1 MGIMI
6 SMILKVNIFFHII
19 ARKINRIIPNPVKK
33 HNVIMLWELN
43 KYSLRNKIGKKKK
56 IELITENN
64 IG

>member
-1 MGIMI
+1 MI

-19 ARKINRIIPNPVKK
+19 ARKINRTIPNAVKK
-33 HNVIMLWELN
+33 HKVIMLWELN

-56 IELITENN
+56 IALITENN